1 MIEENNGVQNDMSV
15 VQKHSMFDK
24 VVFGLLVLL
33 SAIVP
38 VFFVPA
44 TFVSTQFG
52 TSLLFG
58 FGVIIAFV
66 VYLLSSLVRG
76 EVELPSRARYILSFG
91 AVVPVVYFLAGISNG
106 FSRMTFL
113 GYTFDVSTVGFVL
126 SAFVYMFLVSV
137 IFKNQ
142 KRILYGYYAFG
153 VPFVIT
159 SVWLII
165 RLIFGADVLSFG
177 LFPNIN
183 STIFGSWNNVAIFFG
198 ISTIISF
205 IGCHLLKVSRVVKVL
220 LNIVL
225 LVSVFFV
232 ALTNFYA
239 SWFLLAIVSFLYT
252 LYSLFTVDVMGGMP
266 MEWKA
271 RFRKIPVYPVIILV
285 LSLVFVIW
293 SSSAGAFLS
302 NKLKVTNVEVRPSF
316 SVTMEIAKQTIKSKP
331 LFGSGPNTFI
341 TQWLVYRPGDILTT
355 IFWNTDFANGIGII
369 PTFAVTTGL
378 LGILSWIL
386 FLGSYLYLGVKSIFT
401 RFDDVNKKYFLVT
414 SFFVSLYLWIM
425 TFVYVPSSI
434 VFILTFFFSGLF
446 LASVYSNGIIS
457 LSTKKLSANPRVG
470 FISSLITVSFI
481 AMALTLGYGLI
492 ENYRS
497 LWFFQKSSYALNTTK
512 DSKLSKEYMQ
522 KAISTAPMDVYY
534 RALSEI
540 ELYRLNEIV
549 SQDPKK
555 VTVEDVQKQFKET
568 LDSAIVSGIGARDID
583 PSNYLNW
590 IALGKVYETVSVP
603 QINIQGAY
611 ESASSAYGEALRRN
625 PKNPAIFMLLAR
637 LAGNRNDLRTAES
650 YVMQAIQ
657 AKNNYLDAYFLLSQ
671 IQVANKNI
679 QGAINSV
686 TATSIIDPT
695 NPAIFFQLGLLK
707 YNIGDFV
714 GAIGSL
720 EKAISLAPDYANAK
734 YFLGLSYEITKQH
747 EKAIKEF
754 QDLAKTNSDSQEV
767 KSILD
772 NLLANKPIFTSPAP
786 EKPEKSKT
794 LPLKENQ

>member
-1 MIEENNGVQNDMSV
+1 MEENNSVQNGTSV
-15 VQKHSMFDK
+15 ISKHSMFEK
-24 VVFGLLVLL
+24 LVFGLLVLL
-33 SAIVP
+33 SAIAP

-58 FGVIIAFV
+58 FSVILAFV
-66 VYLLSSLVRG
+66 IYLLSSLTRG
-76 EVELPSRARYILSFG
+76 EVELPSPAKYVLGFG
-91 AVVPVVYFLAGISNG
+91 AVVPIVYFLAGISNG
-106 FSRMTFL
+106 FSRMIFL
-113 GYTFDVSTVGFVL
+113 GYTFDISTVGFIL
-126 SAFVYMFLVSV
+126 SAFIYMFLVSLV
-137 IFKNQ
+137 FKSQ

-153 VPFVIT
+153 VPFVLT
-159 SVWLII
+159 SLWLIV
-165 RLIFGADVLSFG
+165 RLIGGPDTLSFG

-183 STIFGSWNNVAIFFG
+183 STIFGSWNNVSIFFG
-198 ISTIISF
+198 IGAIIAF
-205 IGCHLLKVSRVVKVL
+205 IGCHLLKVSKLLKVI

-225 LVSVFFV
+225 VASLFFV

-239 SWFLLAIVSFLYT
+239 SWFLLAIVSFLYI

-271 RFRKIPVYPVIILV
+271 RFKKVPVYPVIILV
-285 LSLVFVIW
+285 VSIVFIVW
-293 SSSAGAFLS
+293 SNSVGSFLS
-302 NKLKVTNVEVRPSF
+302 TKLNVTNVEVRPSF
-316 SVTMEIAKQTIKSKP
+316 SVTMDIAKQTIKAKP

-341 TQWLVYRPGDILTT
+341 TQWLVYRPNDVLTT

-378 LGILSWIL
+378 LGILSWVI
-386 FLGSYLYLGVKSIFT
+386 FLASYLYLGVKSIFT
-401 RFDDVNKKYFLVT
+401 RFEDVNKKYFLVT
-414 SFFVSLYLWIM
+414 SFFVSLYLWMM

-434 VFILTFFFSGLF
+434 IFILTFFFSGLF

-457 LSTKKLSANPRVG
+457 LSKKNLSVNPRVG
-470 FISSLITVSFI
+470 FVSSLTIVSFI
-481 AMALTLGYGLI
+481 AMSLALAYGLV

-497 LWFFQKSSYALNTTK
+497 LWFFQKSSYALNTSK
-512 DSKLSKEYMQ
+512 DSKSAKEYMQ

-540 ELYRLNEIV
+540 ELYRLNEVI

-555 VTVEDVQKQFKET
+555 VRIEDFQQQFKET
-568 LDSAIVSGIGARDID
+568 LDSAIVAGIGARDTD

-590 IALGKVYETVSVP
+590 IALGKVYEAVSVP

-611 ESASSAYGEALRRN
+611 ESATLDYGEALRRN

-637 LAGNRNDLRTAES
+637 LAGNRNDLKTAES
-650 YVMQAIQ
+650 YVTQAIQ
-657 AKNNYLDAYFLLSQ
+657 VKNNYLDAYFLLSQ

-686 TATSIIDPT
+686 TASSIIDPT

-707 YNIGDFV
+707 YNIGDFT
-714 GAIGSL
+714 GAVQSL
-720 EKAISLAPDYANAK
+720 EKAVSLAPDYANAK

-747 EKAIKEF
+747 DKAIKEF
-754 QDLAKTNSDSQEV
+754 QDLAKSNPDSQDV

-772 NLLANKPIFTSPAP
+772 NLINNKPIFTSPAP
-786 EKPEKSKT
+786 EKPEKSKN